1 MWGNWIVSMLTK
13 ASLINEFIRLGKKYR
28 DTYIEVFEDKNEYTI
43 IIYCDVK
50 PGEEVRLF
58 KDFDRLIVCI
68 GEETVEYEDEEILTD
83 DEVEELRETY
93 RKIGRYNEA
102 ERVTN
107 RITGKIDWYQS
118 RYIFRIPIESDFK
131 VKNYRIDKDALII
144 KLEKI

>member
-1 MWGNWIVSMLTK
+1 MWGNRIVSMLTK
-13 ASLINEFIRLGKKYR
+13 ASLINEFLRLGNRYR
-28 DTYIEVFEDKNEYTI
+28 DAYIEVFDDVDGYTV

-50 PGEEVRLF
+50 PDEDVRLF

-102 ERVTN
+102 EKIGN
-107 RITGKIDWYQS
+107 RITGKIDWHQYK
-118 RYIFRIPIESDFK
+118 YIFRIPIEGEYK
-131 VKNYRIDKDALII
+131 I
-144 KLEKI
+144 KI

>member
-1 MWGNWIVSMLTK
+1 MLTK

-68 GEETVEYEDEEILTD
+68 GEETVEYEDEIIGMD
-83 DEVEELRETY
+83 D
-93 RKIGRYNEA
+93 G
-102 ERVTN
+102 
-107 RITGKIDWYQS
+107 RITGKIDWTQY
-118 RYIFRIPIESDFK
+118 RYIFRIPIESEFRI
-131 VKNYRIDKDALII
+131 KNYKIDRDALII